1 MSRPIGLAALTVL
14 DLAPPQQ
21 IEAAAAAGYS
31 HVGLRLIPATP
42 EEVRHPVIGDTPMV
56 RELARRLSDT
66 GIKVLDV
73 EIFRLTPD
81 VRIADFEPA
90 MATAARLGAQHMLV
104 AGNDPREARLA
115 DSFAQLGAAARRFG
129 LNACLE
135 PMPWTDV
142 ATVAAARRIVG
153 TANGTGGVLLDAI
166 HFFRADNNL
175 EEVAALPRPWL
186 HYMQLCDAPAA
197 CPTDRAE
204 LIRQARGDRLFPGDG
219 GLDLHGL
226 LRALPPDIPVSL
238 EIPVARKMDPLER
251 ARRALA
257 AARRVLADVR
267 AVPSP

>member
-1 MSRPIGLAALTVL
+1 MMDRPIGLAALTVL
-14 DLAPPQQ
+14 DLAPPAQV
-21 IEAAAAAGYS
+21 EAAAAAGYS

-42 EEVRHPVIGDTPMV
+42 QEVRHPVVGDTPMV
-56 RELARRLSDT
+56 RELAQRLSDT
-66 GIKVLDV
+66 GVKVLDV

-104 AGNDPREARLA
+104 AGNDPDPARLA
-115 DSFAQLGAAARRFG
+115 DSFVQLDAAARAFG

-142 ATVAAARRIVG
+142 ATVAAAQRIVG
-153 TANGTGGVLLDAI
+153 AATGGGVLIDAI
-166 HFFRADNNL
+166 HFFRADNSL
-175 EEVAALPRPWL
+175 EEVADLPRRWL
-186 HYMQLCDAPAA
+186 RYMQLCDAPAA

-219 GLDLHGL
+219 GLDLRGL

-238 EIPVARKMDPLER
+238 EIPVARRMDPLER

-257 AARRVLADVR
+257 AARQVLAE
-267 AVPSP
+267 AEAAP